1 MGNTPAQ
8 DRFGLFIAALRLPF
22 VSASALPYIAGSLLA
37 RPDFSGGLFLLG
49 LLAAVATHLGA
60 NLLNDIGDSRSG
72 VDWQDL
78 NSYGFFGGSK
88 LIQLGKL
95 SERFYRHVALG
106 CFSVA
111 VVSVLGIAVMR
122 NSFLPIIMLL
132 AIAVLA
138 AAYSLPPLR
147 LSYRY
152 LGEPVIFLLFGP
164 ALVMGGYFI
173 QTGIFPSVKAFQLSL
188 PFGLL
193 VMTILFANEIPD
205 YAVDRASGKRTW
217 VAFTGNDFA
226 YLTYGVLLLASL
238 IAIGFNIA
246 AGILSRLSAASLLAI
261 LPAVTGLNILKH
273 SYSDKWR
280 CVNSSRAT
288 ILIFTG
294 IAMLIIIDLLL

>member
-1 MGNTPAQ
+1 MGDTPAQ

-22 VSASALPYIAGSLLA
+22 VSASALPFVAGSLLA
-37 RPDFSGGLFLLG
+37 RPVFSAELFLLG
-49 LLAAVATHLGA
+49 LLSVVATHLGA

-72 VDWQDL
+72 LDWKDL
-78 NSYGFFGGSK
+78 NAYGFFGGSK
-88 LIQLGKL
+88 LIQQGKL
-95 SERFYRHVALG
+95 SERFYRQAAAG
-106 CFSVA
+106 CFLSA
-111 VVSVLGIAVMR
+111 GMSVLWMSYLRHSG
-122 NSFLPIIMLL
+122 LPLIMMVAIGLL
-132 AIAVLA
+132 AAQ
-138 AAYSLPPLR
+138 YSLPPLR

-164 ALVMGGYFI
+164 GLVMGGYFI
-173 QTGIFPSVKAFQLSL
+173 QTGVFPSLKAFQLSI

-205 YAVDRASGKRTW
+205 YAVDRAAGKRTW
-217 VAFTGNDFA
+217 VALTGNDFA

-238 IAIGFNIA
+238 AAIGFNIA
-246 AGILSRLSAASLLAI
+246 AGNLSRLSAAALLAL
-261 LPAVTGLNILKH
+261 LPAITGLNILKR

-294 IAMLIIIDLLL
+294 IALLIIIDLLL